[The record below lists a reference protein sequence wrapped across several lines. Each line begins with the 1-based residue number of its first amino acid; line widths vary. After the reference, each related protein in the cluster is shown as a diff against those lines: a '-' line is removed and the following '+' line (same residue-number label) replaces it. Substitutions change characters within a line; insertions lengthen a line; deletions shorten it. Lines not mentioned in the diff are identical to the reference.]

1 MAKILVVDDD
11 AHTVRVMSMWL
22 SRHGHEVL
30 EARNGE
36 RALEILD
43 EESIDLIISDV
54 NMPALDGFGL
64 LKAVREDRGLD
75 VPFFVLSSRCDQAA
89 LARKMKPYR
98 ARVCPKPFVPSRLV
112 ADVESALGDEVA
124 QHRGRGCNPQRKD
137 RML

>member
-1 MAKILVVDDD
+1 MGDAMAKILVVDDD

-30 EARNGE
+30 EARNGT

-43 EESIDLIISDV
+43 EESVDLIISDV

-64 LKAVREDRGLD
+64 LKAVREDQGLD

-112 ADVESALGDEVA
+112 ADVESALGDGVA
-124 QHRGRGCNPQRKD
+124 QPQRKD

>member
-22 SRHGHEVL
+22 SRHGYEVL

-43 EESIDLIISDV
+43 EESVDLIISDV

-89 LARKMKPYR
+89 LAREMKPYH

-112 ADVESALGDEVA
+112 ADVESALGGGVV
-124 QHRGRGCNPQRKD
+124 QPQRKD

>member
-30 EARNGE
+30 EARNGT

-43 EESIDLIISDV
+43 EESVDLIISDV

-89 LARKMKPYR
+89 LAREMKPYHV
-98 ARVCPKPFVPSRLV
+98 RVCPKPFVPSRLV
-112 ADVESALGDEVA
+112 TDVESALGGGVV
-124 QHRGRGCNPQRKD
+124 QPQRKD